1 MIQNNLFLNKKRL
14 FNIILI
20 PQRTTSNCF
29 FVRLW
34 IFNKIFVLNS
44 KIFFQV
50 LFQEVA
56 PTLMIYNVKISD
68 LDFTKVI
75 VWIFE
80 RFLILWLV
88 KVTSKIPFFKWNIPG
103 YVLASIYRHC
113 FCYISEQ
120 KNSGSHSA
128 VLLNYGFSSSH
139 KNNSQSA
146 VHTQSTKYL
155 Q

>member
-1 MIQNNLFLNKKRL
+1 MNKKRL

-103 YVLASIYRHC
+103 YVLASIYHHC
-113 FCYISEQ
+113 FCDISEQ
-120 KNSGSHSA
+120 KKSSRHSA
-128 VLLNYGFSSSH
+128 VLLNYGFSSSYT
-139 KNNSQSA
+139 NNS
-146 VHTQSTKYL
+146 
-155 Q
+155 